1 LVFLKLAETL
11 YLRLV
16 NKYFQKLRIALY
28 SWLSTNEPKDISF
41 TKYQPVL
48 FTGLGKIIIGNKTIL
63 GINPSPFLFNGYIHI
78 EARNVHSSIWLG
90 DGVAVNNNSTFISEG
105 EGIFIGDDVLI
116 GHNVLIVDSDFH
128 PVAIDKTYNPI
139 NIKTGKVVIKNN
151 VFIGSEV
158 KILKG
163 VEIGENSVIG
173 CGSVVTKS
181 FPPNVVI
188 GGNPARIIKELK

>member
-1 LVFLKLAETL
+1 MKNLLYKLI
-11 YLRLV
+11 
-16 NKYFQKLRIALY
+16 NSFNIWKYKI
-28 SWLSTNEPKDISF
+28 LSNCEMISGIPNII
-41 TKYQPVL
+41 QPSL
-48 FTGLGKIIIGNKTIL
+48 FIGQGKIVLDGL
-63 GINPSPFLFNGYIHI
+63 VSFGYYPSPCFYNCCIHI
-78 EARNVHSSIWLG
+78 EARNKHSVIKIG
-90 DGVAVNNNSTFISEG
+90 NRTHINNNSCFLSEG
-105 EGIFIGDDVLI
+105 EGIFLGDDVLV

-128 PVAIDKTYNPI
+128 PIAIDKTYNPL